1 MSLKWKLLLVMGV
14 LLAGLFTGF
23 AVLNHQS
30 LQGQYEELR
39 AMEQQRSR
47 LQLTGLLQQS
57 RNDLLNLAHL
67 VPSLSGLRQALKQ
80 GDAGELGR
88 LFAPQ
93 WASLQVD
100 TDLVMAG
107 FLDVHGR
114 FLVEVQILEAP
125 HEWPSRLWPAVDQA
139 LLAEAPSTFT
149 DCTTLCLSYAVA
161 PVLANGRTVGA
172 VVLAR
177 PMSHLV
183 VSFNELSALDVAM
196 FSLDP
201 AAAAGSGARQPR
213 MMGITSRERL
223 ESLLH
228 AGVLEGLS
236 PGQVTMHSLEG
247 RRELELSPF
256 LLLDD
261 ASTHQILAVVIAD
274 VTEAR
279 RQITIAQRQNVL
291 MGVIGLI
298 LFAMVIVATTR
309 MPLVR
314 LHRVAS
320 LLPLLA
326 ERRFD
331 AVRSELASPLQPF
344 LPDELSLLERTTL
357 KLADR
362 LERLEADVRRQRD
375 SLDLKVQELSIERE
389 RYALA
394 AAGTNDGIWDWDL
407 ETGKIFYSPRWQTM
421 LGYEAGELT
430 SHPDEWLGRLHP
442 DDRPRLQQELDS
454 HLAGRSPCLE
464 VECRMRHAT
473 EGYLWMYFRGLGVRN
488 DFGKAH
494 RIAGSMSDVTERRRI
509 EEQLRHDALHDH
521 LTQLPNRT
529 LFVDRLQRAISRY
542 RRSGSGYAVVFL
554 DLDNFK
560 TVNDSLGHIF
570 GDQMLIQFGR
580 RLQQCLRP
588 GDSVA
593 RFGGDEFVLLL
604 EDIASEN
611 EVHQVVARLQAVTQS
626 PVRVGDQDI
635 FVSFSVGIALGSPED
650 RSADDVL
657 RNADT
662 AMYQAKIHNPG
673 NSMFFSG
680 GMRASAVHRLNLETA
695 MRRALDR
702 HEFVLHYQ
710 PLVSMKDGRLLGF
723 EALLRW
729 PRLGERP
736 VSPADFIPLAEQ
748 TGLIIPMGRWV
759 VEQAVEQVARW
770 QRMGLPV
777 SGADL
782 PININVSGKQFRDP
796 ELVSVIERSLKHHG
810 VSGRCLKVELTE
822 SAVLDNGSQALEV
835 MGALKDAGIDLCMDD
850 FGTGYSSLSQLR
862 DLPFDVVKIDRS
874 FVHRLTSD
882 PRHVGIV
889 RAVTSIAREL
899 NKSLVAE
906 GVETPEQVSS
916 LLDLGCTVGQGFLFS
931 PAVEAERVEAW
942 VADPK
947 DCFAAVIGRRDA

>member
-47 LQLTGLLQQS
+47 MQLQGLLQQS
-57 RNDLLNLAHL
+57 QTDLLNLAHL
-67 VPSLSGLRQALKQ
+67 IPSLSGLRQALKL

-107 FLDVHGR
+107 FIDAHGR
-114 FLVEVQILEAP
+114 FLVEVQILDAA
-125 HEWPSRLWPAVDQA
+125 HEWPPRLWSAVDQA
-139 LLAEAPSTFT
+139 LLAEVPSTFT
-149 DCTTLCLSYAVA
+149 DCNPLCLSYAVA

-196 FSLDP
+196 FSLN
-201 AAAAGSGARQPR
+201 AAAEVEAGARQPR
-213 MMGITSRERL
+213 LMGITSRDRLEPLLQSGVL
-223 ESLLH
+223 ESL
-228 AGVLEGLS
+228 S
-236 PGQVTMHSLEG
+236 PGVVTLFQLDG
-247 RRELELSPF
+247 RRELELTPF

-261 ASTHQILAVVIAD
+261 ASAHQILAVVITD
-274 VTEAR
+274 VTQAR

-291 MGVIGLI
+291 MGVAGLM
-298 LFAMVIVATTR
+298 LFAMAVVAMTR
-309 MPLVR
+309 TPLVR
-314 LHRVAS
+314 LRRVARQ
-320 LLPLLA
+320 LPLLA

-331 AVRSELASPLQPF
+331 AFRNGLASPLRPF
-344 LPDELSLLERTTL
+344 FPDELSLLESTTL
-357 KLADR
+357 RLADR

-375 SLDLKVQELSIERE
+375 SLDLKVRELSIERE

-394 AAGTNDGIWDWDL
+394 AAGTNDGIWDWNL
-407 ETGKIFYSPRWQTM
+407 ETDEIFYSPRWQTM

-430 SHPDEWLGRLHP
+430 SHPDEWFGRLHP
-442 DDRPRLQQELDS
+442 DDRLQLQQELES
-454 HLAGRSPCLE
+454 HLTGRSPCLE
-464 VECRMRHAT
+464 MECRMRHAID
-473 EGYLWMYFRGLGVRN
+473 GYRWMHFRGLGVRN
-488 DFGKAH
+488 GAGKVH

-521 LTQLPNRT
+521 LTRLPNRT

-542 RRSGSGYAVVFL
+542 RRSGNGYAVVFL

-560 TVNDSLGHIF
+560 TVNDSLGHIL
-570 GDQMLIQFGR
+570 GDQMLIQLGR

-604 EDIASEN
+604 EDITSEE
-611 EVHQVVARLQAVTQS
+611 EVRQVVARLQSAMQT

-635 FVSFSVGIALGSPED
+635 FVGFSVGIALGSPED

-680 GMRASAVHRLNLETA
+680 SMRASAVRRLSLETA
-695 MRRALDR
+695 MRHALER
-702 HEFVLHYQ
+702 HQFVLHYQ
-710 PLVSMKDGRLLGF
+710 PLVSMEDGRLLGF

-729 PRLGERP
+729 PRLGDRP

-759 VEQAVEQVARW
+759 VELAIEQAARW
-770 QRMGLPV
+770 QRMGLPSAGGV
-777 SGADL
+777 L

-796 ELVSVIERSLKHHG
+796 ELVSVIQQSLKHHG
-810 VSGRCLKVELTE
+810 ISGRCLKVELTE
-822 SAVLDNGSQALEV
+822 SAVMENGAQALEV
-835 MGALKDAGIDLCMDD
+835 MGALKDIGIDLCMDD

-889 RAVTSIAREL
+889 RGVTAIAREL
-899 NKSLVAE
+899 DKSLVAE
-906 GVETPEQVSS
+906 GVETPEQVAR
-916 LLDLGCTVGQGFLFS
+916 LLDLGCTVGQGYLFS
-931 PAVEAERVEAW
+931 PAVEAEQAEAW
-942 VADPK
+942 ARRAEG
-947 DCFAAVIGRRDA
+947 CFASVLGRVSA